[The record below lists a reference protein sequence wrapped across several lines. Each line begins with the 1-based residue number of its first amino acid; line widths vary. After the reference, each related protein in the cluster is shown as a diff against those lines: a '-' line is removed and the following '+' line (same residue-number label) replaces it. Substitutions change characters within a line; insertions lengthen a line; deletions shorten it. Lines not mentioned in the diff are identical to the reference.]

1 MVFIE
6 SAVFTRQVRELLTDE
21 EYWGLQ
27 WHLALSPKVGEVIQ
41 GTGGLRKVRWASGGG
56 GKRGG
61 VRVIYFY
68 AARQNQVRLLLIY
81 RKGVKDDL
89 SAAEK
94 KVLRKL
100 NENGRSEFM
109 NKKLFSELV
118 ESMTQMNE
126 IVRGKRA
133 PSRKFDIDANAIKA
147 LRAKIG
153 LSQPKFAALL
163 NVDVGTLRNWEQ
175 GRREPTGPAKA
186 LLTAISRDPT
196 HVLKALAA

>member
-21 EYWGLQ
+21 EYADLQ
-27 WHLALSPKVGEVIQ
+27 WHLALYPKAGEVIQ
-41 GTGGLRKVRWASGGG
+41 DTGGLRKVRWASRDG

-68 AARQNQVRLLLIY
+68 AANQNQVRLLLIY

-100 NENGRSEFM
+100 NE
-109 NKKLFSELV
+109 K
-118 ESMTQMNE
+118 
-126 IVRGKRA
+126 
-133 PSRKFDIDANAIKA
+133 
-147 LRAKIG
+147 
-153 LSQPKFAALL
+153 
-163 NVDVGTLRNWEQ
+163 W
-175 GRREPTGPAKA
+175 
-186 LLTAISRDPT
+186 
-196 HVLKALAA
+196 